1 MRILR
6 SLAAITC
13 LIVAFGVLPFSAWA
27 QEQVSSH
34 LEGGIANEREYKE
47 VIFITGEPVLLTGTA
62 KVTQSGRNNEI
73 QTRITYN
80 LTDASGQI
88 KLSRNVTFKSTLEKK
103 LDERQTVTVTKL
115 DRGTETITVGKV
127 RYTLT
132 DYQYSRS
139 LLTDNKPAVDYFS
152 GNWNARKTYSV
163 NNGKGTV
170 VVETWGETVGYDH
183 SWGSTETQ
191 KIDGTV
197 TFSGE
202 KTVGE
207 NTYKEEWSGTFQ
219 LNVSY
224 NRTRQL
230 TYQPNEPTQISFEG
244 GYLETTQE
252 EQVLQFSYNLPRF
265 DDDGLVLKSGRNRG
279 DGSAKLLTS
288 PLYRRLPIPFLRDVK
303 GHWAQHDIL
312 RLASLEA
319 LPVKGEYLGP
329 RLNMTRGEFAY
340 AIAQVLN
347 LVEEEQQQ
355 QTQQRY
361 SPYRRNQEPQE
372 ASPFVDVATSHPYYK
387 QIKAI
392 SQKGI
397 ISGVG
402 GGKFAPDKPLTRAQ
416 AVTIIIKT
424 IGFEGLAP
432 MYNTT
437 TGYLDDAQIPLWAR
451 DAIYVGTEIGLIS
464 GSGGY
469 CLPNETMSRAEAAA
483 FLNRFLSYLQN
494 DLKYEYRERLLN
506 FR

>member
-1 MRILR
+1 MKIFR
-6 SLAAITC
+6 C
-13 LIVAFGVLPFSAWA
+13 LILIAYIITALGVFPEAALA

-34 LEGGIANEREYKE
+34 LEGGIANEREYQE
-47 VIFITGEPVLLTGTA
+47 VIFVTGEPVLVKGTA
-62 KVTQSGRNNEI
+62 RITQSGRNNEI

-80 LTDASGQI
+80 LTDDSGQI
-88 KLSRNVTFKSTLEKK
+88 KVSRNVTFKSTLEKK
-103 LDERQTVTVTKL
+103 LDERQTVTVTHL
-115 DRGTETITVGKV
+115 DRGTETITVGKM

-139 LLTDNKPAVDYFS
+139 LLTDNKPAVEYFS
-152 GNWNARKTYSV
+152 GNWNARKTYSF
-163 NNGKGTV
+163 NNGQGTV

-197 TFSGE
+197 TFTGE

-207 NTYKEEWSGTFQ
+207 ETYKVNWSGTFQ
-219 LNVSY
+219 LNPSY
-224 NRTRQL
+224 NRTRSL
-230 TYQPNEPTQISFEG
+230 SYQPNEPTQISFEG

-252 EQVLQFSYNLPRF
+252 EQVLQYSYNLPRL
-265 DDDGLVLKSGRNRG
+265 DEDGLVQKSGRNRG
-279 DGSAKLLTS
+279 SGSTKLVTS

-303 GHWAQHDIL
+303 GHWAEHDIL

-329 RLNMTRGEFAY
+329 RLSMTRGEFAY
-340 AIAQVLN
+340 AIAQLVD
-347 LVEEEQQQ
+347 LVEEEEQQSKL
-355 QTQQRY
+355 RY
-361 SPYRRNQEPQE
+361 NPYRRNQEPQE
-372 ASPFVDVATSHPYYK
+372 VSPFVDVATSHPYYK
-387 QIKAI
+387 EIKAI

-397 ISGVG
+397 ISGIG
-402 GGKFAPDKPLTRAQ
+402 GGKFAPDRPLTRAQ
-416 AVTIIIKT
+416 ALTIIIKT

-437 TGYLDDAQIPLWAR
+437 TPYLDDAQIPLWAR
-451 DAIYVGTEIGLIS
+451 DAVYVGTEIGLVS

-469 CLPNETMSRAEAAA
+469 SLPNETMSRAEAAA